1 MKEMSVDSRSGL
13 SFQNYGPED
22 APALVFLHAGGVSGW
37 MWKNQVEYFK
47 TKYHCLVPDLP
58 EQGESQNVGPFSV
71 EFAADRVAEFIRSQA
86 NGKATVIGL
95 SEGAQ
100 VSVALLAQAPEVV
113 ERAFISSAILHPI
126 PGALMY
132 TEGLFRTSYRWFM
145 APFKNNDWWIRLN
158 MRYSAGIG
166 DEYFPEF
173 KRSFQET
180 SEGGFTHLMTCA
192 MQFRMPA
199 GLEKAGMP
207 VLVVV
212 GKLEYKQM
220 IQSGLD
226 LIHTLPNAR
235 GVMVSLGEGSSLA
248 KEHNWALSAPQL
260 FNDSLNAWLED
271 APWPEN
277 LLSLSEK

>member
-1 MKEMSVDSRSGL
+1 MSVDSRSGL
-13 SFQNYGPED
+13 SYQDYGPAD

-47 TKYHCLVPDLP
+47 AKYRCLVPDLP
-58 EQGESQNVGPFSV
+58 EQDASQNVGPFSV

-86 NGKATVIGL
+86 NGKASVVGL

-100 VSVALLAQAPEVV
+100 VTVALLARASDVV
-113 ERAFISSAILHPI
+113 ERAFISSAILRPI
-126 PGALMY
+126 PGAWMY
-132 TEGLFRTSYRWFM
+132 TEGMFRTSYRWFM

-166 DEYFPEF
+166 DEYFPDF

-180 SEGGFTHLMTCA
+180 SESGFTHLMTCA

-199 GLEKAGMP
+199 GLEKAVMP

-212 GKLEYKQM
+212 GKLEYQQM
-220 IQSGLD
+220 IQSGRD
-226 LIHTLPNAR
+226 LLHALPNAR
-235 GVMVSLGEGSSLA
+235 GVMVSLGQGSTLA
-248 KEHNWALSAPQL
+248 KEHNWALNAPQL
-260 FNDSLNAWLED
+260 FNETLDAWLED
-271 APWPEN
+271 SPLPVS
-277 LLSLSEK
+277 LLELSAD